1 MNLAPS
7 QNGPVYL
14 AVVVAVFGVINTL
27 VDIPQDTQTAISLL
41 IVAVAA
47 VFGIGV
53 QKNLT
58 DPKG

>member
-27 VDIPQDTQTAISLL
+27 VDIPSDTQTAISVL